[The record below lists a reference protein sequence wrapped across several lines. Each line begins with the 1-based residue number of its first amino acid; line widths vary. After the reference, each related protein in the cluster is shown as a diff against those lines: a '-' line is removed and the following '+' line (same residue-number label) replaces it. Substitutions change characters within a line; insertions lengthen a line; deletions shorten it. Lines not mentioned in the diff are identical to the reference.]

1 MLKNNTGTGMNE
13 YKLAMN
19 KCRLKDR
26 MDCDCESN
34 KVLVDLKQQ
43 WK

>member
-19 KCRLKDR
+19 KCRLKGR
-26 MDCDCESN
+26 MVYNRQSN
-34 KVLVDLKQQ
+34 KVLVVLKQ
-43 WK
+43 